1 MDNLII
7 IGIIIAAIVVIILL
21 AFIGKFFSLWLQA
34 LFSKANVSIF
44 QLIGMRLRK
53 VPPQVIV
60 EARILSCKAGL
71 PVDTNLLEAHYLSR
85 GNVLR
90 VIQAL
95 IAANKANIKLD
106 FKEAAALDLAGDQ
119 MLEVAKNIAKR
130 QVLERH
136 H

>member
-1 MDNLII
+1 MDTLLI
-7 IGIIIAAIVVIILL
+7 IGIVIAAIVVIILL

-106 FKEAAALDLAGDQ
+106 F
-119 MLEVAKNIAKR
+119 
-130 QVLERH
+130 
-136 H
+136 

>member
-7 IGIIIAAIVVIILL
+7 IGIIIAAIVVIVML
-21 AFIGKFFSLWLQA
+21 AFIGRFFSLWLQA

-106 FKEAAALDLAGDQ
+106 FKD
-119 MLEVAKNIAKR
+119 
-130 QVLERH
+130 
-136 H
+136 

>member
-1 MDNLII
+1 MKKGM
-7 IGIIIAAIVVIILL
+7 GIIIAAIAVIILL

-34 LFSKANVSIF
+34 LFSRANVSIF

-95 IAANKANIKLD
+95 IAANKANAVRYVNHARDARTGDLI
-106 FKEAAALDLAGDQ
+106 EAISPSGD
-119 MLEVAKNIAKR
+119 
-130 QVLERH
+130 
-136 H
+136 

>member
-1 MDNLII
+1 
-7 IGIIIAAIVVIILL
+7 
-21 AFIGKFFSLWLQA
+21 
-34 LFSKANVSIF
+34 
-44 QLIGMRLRK
+44 MRLRK

-106 FKEAAALDLAGDQ
+106 FKEAAAIDLAGRNVLEAVQ
-119 MLEVAKNIAKR
+119 MLRGRIFILPLQEGIIVVPQKSISGS
-130 QVLERH
+130 LYSS
-136 H
+136 

>member
-1 MDNLII
+1 MDTLLIV
-7 IGIIIAAIVVIILL
+7 GIVIAAIAVIVLL

-34 LFSKANVSIF
+34 LFSRANVSIF

-95 IAANKANIKLD
+95 IAANNANIKLH
-106 FKEAAALDLAGDQ
+106 F
-119 MLEVAKNIAKR
+119 
-130 QVLERH
+130 
-136 H
+136 